1 MVRGGIKAQGHAR
14 DDWSAGPQAG
24 PWDQRHGALTPP
36 RSAEGSCATPAM
48 ATATAS
54 RRLHFQAMPDSL
66 LVLLEEEAFCKGLQ
80 RLCGLLAE
88 LLIDRQAEQPEPASE
103 SAIAASLPY

>member
-1 MVRGGIKAQGHAR
+1 
-14 DDWSAGPQAG
+14 
-24 PWDQRHGALTPP
+24 
-36 RSAEGSCATPAM
+36 
-48 ATATAS
+48 
-54 RRLHFQAMPDSL
+54 MPDSL

-103 SAIAASLPY
+103 SAVAESLPY